1 MTNVII
7 PSLAES
13 ITEAEIGSWI
23 KKDGER
29 VRKSEPILELQTD
42 KASLE
47 IVAEVSGFLR
57 TLKAAGDIVKVGEI
71 VARIEAAAA
80 ADAVPE
86 AAVAK
91 EAPEAAKTVKPAVL
105 PAVVE
110 RATAPRTPPQVS
122 APPAPVSPAPART
135 PAPWGVSTA
144 PGERRERMSRMRRRI
159 AERLVEAQHQA
170 AILTTFNEVDMS
182 NLMGLRERHQEWFTK
197 RHGMK
202 LGYMSLFS
210 RAVIGALAEA
220 PGLNAFIDGED
231 VVYHDHVHL
240 GIAVQTD
247 KGLVV
252 PVVRDAQTL
261 GLGALEKEIA
271 RLANLAR
278 AGKIGIDDLAGGTF
292 TISNG
297 GIFGSLLS
305 TPILNPPQSGI
316 LGMHAIQQRP
326 ICLKDGSIVGRPMM
340 YVALSYDH
348 RLIDGREAVT
358 FLVRVKERL
367 EDPDRLMLEG

>member
-13 ITEAEIGSWI
+13 ITEAEIGAWI

-29 VRKSEPILELQTD
+29 VRKNEPILELQTD

-47 IVAEVSGFLR
+47 IVAEVSGILR
-57 TLKAAGDIVKVGEI
+57 TLKAAGDIVKVGEL
-71 VARIEAAAA
+71 VAHIEAAAA
-80 ADAVPE
+80 ADE
-86 AAVAK
+86 APVAK
-91 EAPEAAKTVKPAVL
+91 APPEPARKAKALVAPAG
-105 PAVVE
+105 VE
-110 RATAPRTPPQVS
+110 KATAPQAARQ
-122 APPAPVSPAPART
+122 APPVSVSPAPSLA

-210 RAVIGALAEA
+210 RAVIGSLAEA

-261 GLGALEKEIA
+261 GLGALEREIA

>member
-1 MTNVII
+1 MTLMDVKI
-7 PSLAES
+7 PTLAES
-13 ITEAEIGSWI
+13 VTEAEIGSWI
-23 KKDGER
+23 KKDGAS
-29 VRKSEPILELQTD
+29 VRKNEPILELQTD

-47 IVAEVSGFLR
+47 IVAEASGVLR
-57 TLKAAGDIVKVGEI
+57 TLRAEGDVVKVGDI
-71 VARIEAAAA
+71 VARIEVGAGAT
-80 ADAVPE
+80 VG
-86 AAVAK
+86 AAVASTA
-91 EAPEAAKTVKPAVL
+91 APAP
-105 PAVVE
+105 
-110 RATAPRTPPQVS
+110 TAP
-122 APPAPVSPAPART
+122 APAPTPSPAPRISQAASAPT
-135 PAPWGVSTA
+135 SASAPLPPAPWGMAGA
-144 PGERRERMSRMRRRI
+144 PGERRERMSRIRRRI
-159 AERLVEAQHQA
+159 AERLVEAQQQA

-182 NLMGLRERHQEWFTK
+182 SLMALRENHQSWFTK
-197 RHGMK
+197 RHGLK
-202 LGYMSLFS
+202 LGYMSLFAK
-210 RAVIGALAEA
+210 AVVAALADI
-220 PGLNAFIDGED
+220 PILNAFIDGDEI
-231 VVYHDHVHL
+231 VYHDHVHL

-252 PVVRDAQTL
+252 PVVRDAQAM
-261 GLGALEKEIA
+261 GLGAIEKEVA

-316 LGMHAIQQRP
+316 LGMHSIQQRP

-348 RLIDGREAVT
+348 RLIDGRDAVT

-367 EDPDRLMLEG
+367 EEPDRLMLEG

>member
-1 MTNVII
+1 MTMTDVKI
-7 PSLAES
+7 PTLAES
-13 ITEAEIGSWI
+13 VTEAEIGSWI
-23 KKDGER
+23 KKDGAS
-29 VRKSEPILELQTD
+29 VRKNEPILELQTD

-47 IVAEVSGFLR
+47 IVAEVSGVLR
-57 TLKAAGDIVKVGEI
+57 TLRAEGDVVKVGDI
-71 VARIEAAAA
+71 VARIEAGAEATPGEAVAPTAPTAAPAAKKAPASPSPAAA
-80 ADAVPE
+80 ASPSP
-86 AAVAK
+86 AA
-91 EAPEAAKTVKPAVL
+91 
-105 PAVVE
+105 
-110 RATAPRTPPQVS
+110 S
-122 APPAPVSPAPART
+122 APSPAIP
-135 PAPWGVSTA
+135 PAPWGMA
-144 PGERRERMSRMRRRI
+144 GAAGERRERMSRIRRRI

-182 NLMGLRERHQEWFTK
+182 SLMTLRAHHQDWFTK
-197 RHGMK
+197 RHGLK
-202 LGYMSLFS
+202 LGYMSLFAK
-210 RAVIGALAEA
+210 AVIAALSDI
-220 PGLNAFIDGED
+220 PILNAFIEGDEI
-231 VVYHDHVHL
+231 VYHEHVHL

-252 PVVRDAQTL
+252 PVVRNAQAM

-316 LGMHAIQQRP
+316 LGMHSIQQRP

-348 RLIDGREAVT
+348 RLIDGRDAVT

-367 EDPDRLMLEG
+367 EEPDRLMLEG